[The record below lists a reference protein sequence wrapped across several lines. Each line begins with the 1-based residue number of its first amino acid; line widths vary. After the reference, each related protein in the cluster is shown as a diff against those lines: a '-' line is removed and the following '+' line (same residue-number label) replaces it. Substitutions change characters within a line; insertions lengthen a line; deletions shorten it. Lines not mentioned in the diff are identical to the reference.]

1 MSVLDEEI
9 PVTAT
14 LPASVETRA
23 YVDGHFVDA
32 TDGATFDN
40 LNPATGTVLNAVA
53 ACSAADVDAAVAA
66 ARRAFDAG
74 TWSRIAPA
82 ERRAVLL
89 RFADL
94 IEANAAELALID
106 AIDAGKP
113 ISDCENL
120 DIPDVVLTIR
130 WYAEAIDKVF
140 GKVSPTGADNVGLVV
155 REPAGVVG
163 IVVPW
168 NFPSN
173 TLSWKIGPA
182 LAAGNSVVVKPA
194 ELSPLSA
201 LRYAQLATAAGLPDG
216 VFNVVPGLGHV
227 AGKALGLHDDVDV
240 ISFTGSTE
248 VGRMFLRYAA
258 DSNLKQVALEM
269 GGKSPQIVFADMADD
284 LDAVAEDLAGAAF
297 WNGGQNCSAG
307 SRILVHESIKADFV
321 AALSA
326 LAAARTVG
334 DPLDPATE
342 IGPLIEASARD
353 RVLGYLDAA
362 RSDGAIVHGGGAIL
376 PETGGYF
383 VAPAV
388 VDEVTSASAVVR
400 EEIFGPVVAVLGFT
414 TEDEAIALAN
424 DTDYGLA
431 ANVWT
436 RDINVAL
443 RVAKAVRAGT
453 VAVNGF
459 SEGDI
464 STPFGGFGISGF
476 GGHDKGLE
484 AFDQY
489 TELKTIWISV
499 R

>member
-1 MSVLDEEI
+1 MTHATASTIELPTSVR
-9 PVTAT
+9 TQMY
-14 LPASVETRA
+14 R
-23 YVDGHFVDA
+23 DGAFVDA
-32 TDGATFDN
+32 EGSATFEN
-40 LNPATGTVLNAVA
+40 LSPATGRVLNHVA
-53 ACSAADVDAAVAA
+53 AASESDVDAAVES

-74 TWSRIAPA
+74 LWSKISPA
-82 ERRAVLL
+82 ERKAVLL
-89 RFADL
+89 KFADL

-106 AIDAGKP
+106 SIDAGKP
-113 ISDCENL
+113 ITDCEEL

-140 GKVSPTGADNVGLVV
+140 GKVSPTGSDNLGLIV
-155 REPAGVVG
+155 REPSGVVG

-182 LAAGNSVVVKPA
+182 LAAGNSIVVKPA

-201 LRYAQLATAAGLPDG
+201 LRYAELATEAGIPAG

-227 AGKALGLHDDVDV
+227 AGKALGLHNDVDV
-240 ISFTGSTE
+240 ITFTGSTE

-269 GGKSPQIVFADMADD
+269 GGKSPQIVFADMESQ
-284 LDAVAEDLAGAAF
+284 LDEVAEDLAGAAF

-307 SRILVHESIKADFV
+307 SRILVHNSVKSAFV
-321 AALSA
+321 TLMAEK
-326 LAAARTVG
+326 AAARKVG
-334 DPLDPATE
+334 DPLDRETE
-342 IGPLIEASARD
+342 IGPLIEASARE
-353 RVLGYLDAA
+353 RVLRYIDDA
-362 RSDGAIVHGGGAIL
+362 RSAGAVVHGGAAIL
-376 PETGGYF
+376 EETGGFF
-383 VAPAV
+383 VSPAV
-388 VDEVTSASAVVR
+388 VDSVGKDSAVVR
-400 EEIFGPVVAVLGFT
+400 DEIFGPVVAIVGFD
-414 TEDEAIALAN
+414 TEEEAISLAN
-424 DTDYGLA
+424 DTEYGLA

-436 RDINVAL
+436 HDIDVAL
-443 RVAKAVRAGT
+443 RVARAVRAGT

-489 TELKTIWISV
+489 TELKTIWVTI

>member
-1 MSVLDEEI
+1 MTDAL
-9 PVTAT
+9 PVT
-14 LPASVETRA
+14 VQTRA
-23 YVDGHFVDA
+23 YIDGAFVDA
-32 TDGATFDN
+32 TDGETFDN
-40 LNPATGTVLNAVA
+40 LNPATGQVLNTVA
-53 ACSAADVDAAVAA
+53 ACGAADVDAAVRA
-66 ARRAFDAG
+66 ARRAFDEG
-74 TWSRIAPA
+74 SWSRIAPA
-82 ERRAVLL
+82 ERKTIML

-94 IEANAAELALID
+94 IDTHAEELALID
-106 AIDAGKP
+106 SIDAGKP
-113 ISDCENL
+113 ISDCRTL
-120 DIPDVVLTIR
+120 DLPDVVATIR

-140 GKVSPTGADNVGLVV
+140 GKVSPTGADNVGLIV

-163 IVVPW
+163 VVVPW

-201 LRYAQLATAAGLPDG
+201 LRYAELATEAGIPAG

-227 AGKALGLHDDVDV
+227 AGKALGLHPDVDV

-248 VGRMFLRYAA
+248 VGRFFLKYAA
-258 DSNLKQVALEM
+258 ESNLKQVALEM
-269 GGKSPQIVFADMADD
+269 GGKSPQIVFADIKPELAT
-284 LDAVAEDLAGAAF
+284 VAEDLAGAAF

-307 SRILVHESIKADFV
+307 SRILVHNSIKAEFV
-321 AALSA
+321 ELLTK
-326 LAAARTVG
+326 LAAARRVG
-334 DPLDPATE
+334 DPLDPDTE
-342 IGPLIEASARD
+342 IGPMIEAGARD
-353 RVLGYLDAA
+353 RVLRYLEEA
-362 RSDGAIVHGGGAIL
+362 RQGGATVHGGGALL
-376 PETGGYF
+376 PETGGFF

-388 VDEVTSASAVVR
+388 VDNVGPAAAVAR
-400 EEIFGPVVAVLGFT
+400 EEIFGPVVAVLGFD
-414 TEDEAIALAN
+414 TEEQAVALAN
-424 DTDYGLA
+424 DTEYGLA

-443 RVAKAVRAGT
+443 RVAGRVRAGT

-459 SEGDI
+459 SEGDL
-464 STPFGGFGISGF
+464 STPFGGVGISGF

-489 TELKTIWISV
+489 TELKTIWITV